1 MEFLETE
8 DGSLTLR
15 HAVLGELYHSDRGA
29 VGEAE
34 HVYIRAGLDFVAAER
49 AAVESERPIAVFE
62 VGFGTGLNAWLTAE
76 RAAELERAVDYRAI
90 DLYPLA
96 AETWRKLHYTES
108 PFFEWMQEVPWDGT
122 AYRYGEGQFTLTK
135 FQTDLVTFDFSE
147 MASTFDVV
155 YFDAFAPDAQP
166 ELWSEAVMAAMY
178 RILRPGGVL
187 VTYSSKGSVKQ
198 ALRTVGFEVSRLPG
212 ALGKRHMVRARKI

>member
-1 MEFLETE
+1 MELLKTE

-49 AAVESERPIAVFE
+49 AAADSERPIAVFE

-76 RAAELERAVDYRAI
+76 RAAELGLGIDYRAI

-96 AETWRKLHYTES
+96 EETWRALHYTES
-108 PFFEWMQEVPWDGT
+108 PFFRWMQEVPWDGK
-122 AYRYGEGQFTLTK
+122 AHHRNEGHFSLTK
-135 FQTDLVTFDFSE
+135 FQADLVAFDFSV

-166 ELWSEAVMAAMY
+166 ELWSGEVMTAMY
-178 RILRPGGVL
+178 TILRPAGVL
-187 VTYSSKGSVKQ
+187 VTYSSKGAVKQ
-198 ALRTVGFEVSRLPG
+198 ALRAAGFEVSRLPG

>member
-1 MEFLETE
+1 MEFLKTE

-34 HVYIRAGLDFVAAER
+34 HVYIRAGLDLVAAER
-49 AAVESERPIAVFE
+49 DSAVDERPIAVFE

-76 RAAELERAVDYRAI
+76 RAAELGWAVDYRAI
-90 DLYPLA
+90 DLYPLVE
-96 AETWRKLHYTES
+96 ETWRALHYTES
-108 PFFEWMQEVPWDGT
+108 QFFEWMHGVPWDGK
-122 AYRYGEGQFTLTK
+122 AHRLDEGRFSLTK
-135 FQTDLVTFDFSE
+135 FRADLGTFDFSA
-147 MASTFDVV
+147 MDSTFDVV

-198 ALRTVGFEVSRLPG
+198 ALRAVGFEVSRLPG